1 MSLENIDLNLLVV
14 FEALMAERNVTRAGT
29 RIGRSQPAMS
39 AALARL
45 RDLMEDDL
53 FVRGPGG
60 LQPTPRALDLAGPI
74 GEALSTI
81 RRSLPF
87 SQSFYPATSAASLTI
102 GMTDFPASTLMPRI
116 VAMLRAQAPRMSL
129 RFRTFIGRNDA
140 VALLDA
146 GEADVTISVPPDPA
160 ARILSRPLFSETFAC
175 LLRHDHPSA
184 SQLDLKAFAALPHL
198 LVSPENEGYGFVD
211 AALAKRGLKRFVAL
225 TVPQLFTVPAVIAA
239 SDLVATIPRGAF
251 RDMGGSLRLLPPP
264 LRLEP
269 LPFVLCW
276 HRRNDSHPMQ
286 KWVRNS
292 IVELTS
298 KADSMPLLR
307 QETPNP

>member
-1 MSLENIDLNLLVV
+1 MTLENTDLNLLVV
-14 FEALMAERNVTRAGT
+14 FEALMAERNVTRAAT

-45 RDLMEDDL
+45 RDLMKDDL
-53 FVRGPGG
+53 FVRAPRG

-74 GEALSTI
+74 GEALSSI
-81 RRSLPF
+81 RRSLPLT
-87 SQSFYPATSAASLTI
+87 QSFEPASSTASLTI

-116 VAMLRAQAPRMSL
+116 VGMLRARAPKMSL

-140 VALLDA
+140 LALLDA

-175 LLRHDHPSA
+175 LLRHDHPA
-184 SQLDLKAFAALPHL
+184 ADRLDLKTFAALPHL

-211 AALAKRGLKRFVAL
+211 AALAKRGLKRFIAL

-251 RDMGGSLRLLPPP
+251 CNIGGSLRLLPPP
-264 LRLEP
+264 LKLDP

-276 HRRNDSHPMQ
+276 HRRNDSHPVQ
-286 KWVRNS
+286 EWARNC
-292 IVELTS
+292 IVELAS
-298 KADSMPLLR
+298 KA
-307 QETPNP
+307 NPAPTIASRRT